1 MLEIVHE
8 PRGATYEALIRFALS
23 LRGTFSLV
31 TRGKPLGAN
40 AEHDHVL
47 DRLRPFLIEEM
58 KVKKWPGTRI
68 HGGTAVLHRYRGEP
82 AALTVLVDTVGGLY
96 DWVQVRRP
104 EDLAFYDTEGRCWL
118 ETTTHEGDAFIHD
131 ELIDVTRLQKA
142 VPQLT
147 LRSFPPRKRPAR

>member
-1 MLEIVHE
+1 MLKIVDE

-31 TRGKPLGAN
+31 TRGKPMGAN

-47 DRLRPFLIEEM
+47 ERLHPFLIDER
-58 KVKKWPGTRI
+58 KVKKWPGNRI
-68 HGGTAVLHRYRGEP
+68 RGGTAVLHRYRSEQ
-82 AALTVLVDTVGGLY
+82 AALTVLVDAVSGLY

-118 ETTTHEGDAFIHD
+118 ETTTHEGYAFIHD
-131 ELIDVTRLQKA
+131 ELIDVARLHKA

-147 LRSFPPRKRPAR
+147 LRLYPLRNAH